1 MVSRT
6 KKIISTILM
15 LVLLA
20 ASLPVQEVKAA
31 VEGSFYYRAN
41 GEEGHYCK
49 CIDDAFAACYKK
61 GGVITIY
68 KDVELN
74 FPDYIQYGC
83 LTKDTEL
90 LIYGDATVTIGKN
103 GFRMDGLTRVLGTI
117 DMEHSEGILYGDGE
131 LELMSGKLIKRSY
144 DVDQKGEEVCL
155 EGKDILYGQTLADAE
170 IKQDK
175 INWRVS
181 VEGSWRFREPEQR
194 PQAGTRN
201 YDVVFE
207 PKYPLTYES
216 KVFERCGKVTTRQ
229 VVPRLH
235 TYEPLELH
243 IGETLQNVKPDIHF
257 VDPVSGEEVQ
267 GKFSFAQTAQT
278 LLTVG
283 EQQLRGNFIPE
294 DDNYAAIEEY
304 LNVYV
309 QMTDPKVVKDPMVRN
324 QGTYGET
331 LEQIHFVPGKCV
343 NPYNDNEVTGTW
355 EWKDSTERLE
365 LGTRTYTILF
375 LPDIQGYE
383 TKEIQVEVTT
393 NPKVMEDIEWPSCTD
408 INYGQRL
415 SDSELSFV
423 KNEYG
428 TFSWQ
433 NENLCLDVKNQGA
446 SVVFRPANTDVYDWS
461 RLSGYDEESNT
472 VSFVIP
478 VRVCPLKGKLPV
490 IEAEEVE
497 EDSSVSGSALRIS
510 GTAGKV
516 VWQQPEQRVEQSG
529 WYPIYFIPEDS
540 DNYDWSSY
548 APDEQGKI
556 SVDVYVKALKR
567 PEPTEEPGI
576 ATTPEPTGEPGTA
589 TTPEP
594 TEEPLEEPQE
604 NHVTSQSPPDTP
616 DDMVKHEDIQTE
628 SSPLGDM
635 PSFVITQMVSKM
647 SKISTPSVVVKKTA
661 WVERKRKNS
670 RMVLRWKKVKGV
682 RYQIQYGI
690 DKKWKRSKKRIVRGT
705 SVTLRRLKRRKKYYV
720 RIRCLKTKRGKTYY
734 SKWSKRKQV

>member
-20 ASLPVQEVKAA
+20 ASLPVQRVKAA
-31 VEGSFYYRAN
+31 EKWLIYYQAN
-41 GEEGHYCK
+41 GEKGQYGY
-49 CIDDAFAACYKK
+49 CIDDGFAACYKT
-61 GGVITIY
+61 GGIIRIC
-68 KDVELN
+68 KDVELD
-74 FPDYIQYGC
+74 FPDFIQYGC
-83 LTKDTEL
+83 LTKETKLVIDS
-90 LIYGDATVTIGKN
+90 DATVTIGKN
-103 GFRMDGLTRVLGTI
+103 GFRMDGLTQVLGTI
-117 DMEHSEGILYGDGE
+117 DMEHSEGILYGDGK
-131 LELMSGKLIKRSY
+131 LEFLSGKLIKRSY

-155 EGKDILYGQTLADAE
+155 EGKDISYGQTLADAE

-175 INWRVS
+175 INWRAS
-181 VEGSWRFREPEQR
+181 VEGSWRFLEPEQK
-194 PQAGTRN
+194 PQAGTRKH
-201 YDVVFE
+201 DVIFE
-207 PKYPLTYES
+207 PKYPMTYES

-229 VVPRLH
+229 AVPQLH
-235 TYEPLELH
+235 SYEPLEIH
-243 IGETLQNVKPDIHF
+243 IGETLQNVKPDIHYI
-257 VDPVSGEEVQ
+257 DPANGEEVT
-267 GKFSFAQTAQT
+267 GNFSFDQTAQT
-278 LLTVG
+278 LLSVG
-283 EQQLRGNFIPE
+283 EQQLRGSFIPD
-294 DDNYAAIEEY
+294 DDNYAIIEEY

-309 QMTDPKVVKDPMVRN
+309 QMTDPKVTKDPMVRN

-331 LEQIHFVPGKCV
+331 LGQIHFVPGKCV

-365 LGTRTYTILF
+365 LGTKTYTMLF
-375 LPDIQGYE
+375 LPDLQGYE
-383 TKEIQVEVTT
+383 TKEIPLEVTT

-433 NENLCLDVKNQGA
+433 NDNLRLDVKNQGA
-446 SVVFRPANTDVYDWS
+446 TVVFRPANTNVYDWS

-478 VRVCPLKGKLPV
+478 VRVCPLKGELPV

-497 EDSSVSGSALRIS
+497 ENSSVSGSALRIS
-510 GTAGKV
+510 GMAGEV

-529 WYPIYFIPEDS
+529 WVPVYFIPEDS

-556 SVDVYVKALKR
+556 SVDVYVKVLKK
-567 PEPTEEPGI
+567 
-576 ATTPEPTGEPGTA
+576 PEPTGEPGTV

-594 TEEPLEEPQE
+594 TEEPLKEKDE
-604 NHVTSQSPPDTP
+604 NHVTSQSPPDTL
-616 DDMVKHEDIQTE
+616 DDTVKHEEIQTE
-628 SSPLGDM
+628 SSPLGDT

-647 SKISTPSVVVKKTA
+647 SKIRTPSVVVNKTA
-661 WVERKRKNS
+661 WLERKRKNG

-690 DKKWKRSKKRIVRGT
+690 DKKWKKSKKKIVRGT
-705 SVTLRRLKRRKKYYV
+705 SVTIRGLKRRQKYYV
-720 RIRCLKTKRGKTYY
+720 RIRCLKTKNGKTYY